1 MEPESRSR
9 WFLGAAMVTWI
20 AVMVC
25 LQQLRLSAGYHAE
38 HEDDALYH
46 QMLYL
51 VGEGR
56 LFANTILPYHRPNHL
71 SFTYLALWPLYAFM
85 GGGWL
90 ALHVLKAC
98 IMASGAVAVCRLAR
112 LGGAPAWAGAAWGV
126 VYLAYPPVIVL
137 TLGTVRP
144 LALAVPVLLWLLDAF
159 VAKKF
164 RPFLVWLVV
173 ALLTREDL
181 ALSAML
187 LVSLAV
193 VERRSREWIIWP
205 SVLCVGWFLVA
216 TRIVLPAMM
225 PAGYWDQIV
234 AENVSQSLVDTF
246 LMNPLQRSHLL
257 GLAALLLPLALLPLG
272 RREVLFGA
280 VGIAA
285 FAINWRPLM
294 PNLTHLAAPAVAA
307 FVGAAALI
315 GGASRRRLA
324 AVCVCLLLAHVQPWI
339 PPTLAVPPEIGG
351 QVAWTPFHPAY
362 HRCDPLCEAQVAALA
377 SIPRSVPVT
386 VTGQLLGRFTPRTT
400 LYEYGHE
407 RVPFLSPEW
416 IVLQEARESPS
427 TFIAITDLKPHLQLL
442 RGTHSVMTSSRGIV
456 VLRRHS
462 PAPEQIED
470 AIRALIV
477 GTSR

>member
-1 MEPESRSR
+1 MAPESRSR
-9 WFLGAAMVTWI
+9 WFLGAAMLAWI
-20 AVMVC
+20 AVMVW
-25 LQQLRLSAGYHAE
+25 LQQLRLNAGYHAE

-56 LFANTILPYHRPNHL
+56 MFANTILPFHRPNHL

-90 ALHVLKAC
+90 ALHVLKGC

-112 LGGAPAWAGAAWGV
+112 RGGASAWGGAAWGV
-126 VYLAYPPVIVL
+126 VFLAYPPVMVL

-159 VAKKF
+159 VAKKL

-181 ALSAML
+181 ALSVMI
-187 LVSLAV
+187 LVGLAAL
-193 VERRSREWIIWP
+193 ERRSRGWIIWP
-205 SVLCVGWFLVA
+205 SVLCVGWFVVA

-234 AENVSQSLVDTF
+234 AENVSQSLFET
-246 LMNPLQRSHLL
+246 LLENPFERSHML
-257 GLAALLLPLALLPLG
+257 GLAALLLPLALLPFG
-272 RREVLFGA
+272 RREVVFGA
-280 VGIAA
+280 VGVAA

-307 FVGAAALI
+307 FVGVAALV
-315 GGASRRRLA
+315 GGASPRRLA
-324 AVCVCLLLAHVQPWI
+324 AVCVCLLLAHAQPWI
-339 PPTLAVPPEIGG
+339 PPTLAVPPELGG
-351 QVAWTPFHPAY
+351 HVAWSPLHPAY
-362 HRCDPLCEAQVAALA
+362 YECDQLCEAQIAAVA
-377 SIPRSVPVT
+377 SIPESVPVT

-416 IVLQEARESPS
+416 LVLQQAGESSS
-427 TFIAITDLKPHLQLL
+427 TFIAIPDLKPHLKLL
-442 RGTHSVMTSSRGIV
+442 RGTHRIITRSLGIV
-456 VLRRHS
+456 VLHRYR
-462 PAPEQIED
+462 PAPQQVED
-470 AIRALIV
+470 AIRSLIA
-477 GTSR
+477 GTPR